1 LQCALAPLL
10 VCPCPPCLWFRYVNV
25 DDMLVDLKLPAHL
38 LELPVPRYFVEDR
51 AEEIK
56 NRNKVCRVV
65 QWGGEEP
72 VGWLLWEQG

>member
-1 LQCALAPLL
+1 MHFCACLVGLAPLAFAPL
-10 VCPCPPCLWFRYVNV
+10 TRYVNV

-56 NRNKVCRVV
+56 NRNKV
-65 QWGGEEP
+65 G
-72 VGWLLWEQG
+72 